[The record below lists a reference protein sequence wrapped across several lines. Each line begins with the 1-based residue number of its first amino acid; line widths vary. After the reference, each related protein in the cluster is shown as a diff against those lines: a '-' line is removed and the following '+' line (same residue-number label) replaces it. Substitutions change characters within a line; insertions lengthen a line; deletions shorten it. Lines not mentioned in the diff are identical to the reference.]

1 VALPLQY
8 FLVRKKE
15 NNMDQQSPQQGSA
28 ANPQASAAT
37 GGSNSILGDLLRTLG
52 VKQGHADEVHQ
63 QASGADVN
71 KQIDQAHQYV
81 TDALQH
87 ARTQAS
93 NNPGLVLGGLSALV
107 IAAGM
112 LRGRR

>member
-1 VALPLQY
+1 
-8 FLVRKKE
+8 
-15 NNMDQQSPQQGSA
+15 MDQQSPQQSTAVTPQSSTTTPSAQGS
-28 ANPQASAAT
+28 
-37 GGSNSILGDLLRTLG
+37 GSILGDLLRTLG

-63 QASGADVN
+63 QVSSADVN

-81 TDALQH
+81 SDALQH
-87 ARTQAS
+87 ARTQAA

>member
-1 VALPLQY
+1 
-8 FLVRKKE
+8 
-15 NNMDQQSPQQGSA
+15 MDQQMPQQGSA
-28 ANPQASAAT
+28 VTPQPQTSPA
-37 GGSNSILGDLLRTLG
+37 GQGSGSILGDLMRTLG
-52 VKQGHADEVHQ
+52 VGQGHADEVHKQ
-63 QASGADVN
+63 VQGADVN
-71 KQIDQAHQYV
+71 KQIDQTHQYI

-87 ARTQAS
+87 ARQQAA

>member
-1 VALPLQY
+1 
-8 FLVRKKE
+8 
-15 NNMDQQSPQQGSA
+15 MDQQTPRQSSAPVPQTSSTPTNQPAGQGS
-28 ANPQASAAT
+28 
-37 GGSNSILGDLLRTLG
+37 GSVLGDLLRTLG
-52 VKQGHADEVHQ
+52 VGQSHADEVHK

-81 TDALQH
+81 TEALQH
-87 ARTQAS
+87 ARTQAA

>member
-1 VALPLQY
+1 
-8 FLVRKKE
+8 
-15 NNMDQQSPQQGSA
+15 MDQSTPRQGSA
-28 ANPQASAAT
+28 PAPQSSTPTNTQPA
-37 GGSNSILGDLLRTLG
+37 GQGSGSVLGDLLRTLG
-52 VKQGHADEVHQ
+52 VGQSHADEVHK

-81 TDALQH
+81 TDALNH

>member
-1 VALPLQY
+1 
-8 FLVRKKE
+8 
-15 NNMDQQSPQQGSA
+15 MDQNVAPNTSTPTTQP
-28 ANPQASAAT
+28 T
-37 GGSNSILGDLLRTLG
+37 GGQSSGSLLGDLLRTLG
-52 VKQGHADEVHQ
+52 VGQQHADVVHQ
-63 QASGADVN
+63 QAQGADVN

-87 ARTQAS
+87 ARTQAA

>member
-1 VALPLQY
+1 V
-8 FLVRKKE
+8 
-15 NNMDQQSPQQGSA
+15 DQTSPQQGSA
-28 ANPQASAAT
+28 VTPQAPTTTTAASQSS
-37 GGSNSILGDLLRTLG
+37 GSILGDLLRTLG
-52 VKQGHADEVHQ
+52 VKQGHADEVHK
-63 QASGADVN
+63 QASGTDVN

-87 ARTQAS
+87 ARTQAA

>member
-1 VALPLQY
+1 
-8 FLVRKKE
+8 
-15 NNMDQQSPQQGSA
+15 MDQNAAPSTNPTTPTTQPAGGQQSGSL
-28 ANPQASAAT
+28 
-37 GGSNSILGDLLRTLG
+37 IGDLLRTLG
-52 VKQGHADEVHQ
+52 VGQQHADVVHQ
-63 QASGADVN
+63 QAQSADVN

-87 ARTQAS
+87 ARTQAA